1 MSAYVALFFDI
12 AVLAAL
18 GAVIY
23 FSLRLSR
30 QFNDLKAD
38 RQAFEQLIQALN
50 VASSRAEG
58 AVRHLKDAAKE
69 SVEVLQERT
78 NGARAMADELEI
90 MIQAGD
96 NLAERLKNAA
106 TSRPGAAAAAPREDD
121 PAPRPGEPRS
131 RAERDLIEALKA
143 KQKS

>member
-1 MSAYVALFFDI
+1 MSAYVSLFFDI

-38 RQAFEQLIQALN
+38 RKAFEQLIQALN
-50 VASSRAEG
+50 VAASRAEG
-58 AVRHLKDAAKE
+58 AVKHLKDAAKE
-69 SVEVLQERT
+69 SVEILQERT

-106 TSRPGAAAAAPREDD
+106 TARPAAAARDEDAP
-121 PAPRPGEPRS
+121 PKPGEPRS
-131 RAERDLIEALKA
+131 RAERELIEALKA